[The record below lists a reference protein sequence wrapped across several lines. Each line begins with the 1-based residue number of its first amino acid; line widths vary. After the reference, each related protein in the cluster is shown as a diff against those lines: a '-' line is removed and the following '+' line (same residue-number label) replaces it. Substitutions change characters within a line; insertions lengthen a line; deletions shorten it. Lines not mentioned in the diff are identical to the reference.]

1 MATQKHPFCSR
12 YFSISQK
19 ERGSTWAG
27 SAGGTCT
34 NAHMALKPF
43 PKFLQWKLDLYLQII
58 YIRMESVSQ
67 SWEQW
72 GTAGMVKV
80 FKVMVKRQCMEKQMF

>member
-1 MATQKHPFCSR
+1 MGWFCRWNMHKCS
-12 YFSISQK
+12 YDTK
-19 ERGSTWAG
+19 T
-27 SAGGTCT
+27 
-34 NAHMALKPF
+34 F

-58 YIRMESVSQ
+58 YIRIESVSQ

-72 GTAGMVKV
+72 GTAGMVKA